1 MESEAIVPSQS
12 NYKLVTIRDVARLAG
27 VSPITASRALNK
39 SHLVKP
45 ETRKKVEAAAAELKF
60 IGNSAA
66 GSLSNKRSNM
76 VGIVVPTLSN
86 SIFADTIQSITS
98 RLMPEGFQVLI
109 GSNEYCLQREEDI
122 IRTFISHRADALIL
136 TGHTHTKVAEELIG
150 QYRIPTVEIWNISEQ
165 SKHICVGMS
174 NYQAAFEMT
183 SFLISSGYKKIGYI
197 GGILKNN
204 DRSQDR
210 MRGYREAL
218 EKHGRPFDP
227 DLARESTYEFSSG
240 AAAMQSLL
248 SKSHGI
254 DCVFAS
260 SDIIAFGALME
271 CHRNDIKIPQNI
283 ALAGFDNT
291 AIGAIYKPALTTISV
306 PRQRIGL
313 KAAEI
318 TLQLING
325 EDDIQKLNDL
335 GFDLKVRDTT

>member
-45 ETRKKVEAAAAELKF
+45 ETQKKVEAAAAELKF
-60 IGNSAA
+60 ISNSAA

-86 SIFADTIQSITS
+86 SIFADVIQSITS

-136 TGHTHTKVAEELIG
+136 TGHTHTVVAEQLIE
-150 QYRIPTVEIWNISEQ
+150 QYQIPTVEIWNISEH

-183 SFLISSGYKKIGYI
+183 SFLISCGYKKIGYI
-197 GGILKNN
+197 GGVLKNN

-210 MRGYREAL
+210 MRGFSEAL
-218 EKHGRPFDP
+218 KKHGRPFDP
-227 DLARESTYEFSSG
+227 NLARESKYEFGSG
-240 AAAMQSLL
+240 AAAMRSLL
-248 SKSHGI
+248 TKSHGI

-318 TLQLING
+318 TLQLIKG
-325 EDDIQKLNDL
+325 EDDIQKLNDM

>member
-39 SHLVKP
+39 SHLVKV
-45 ETRKKVEAAAAELKF
+45 ETQKKVEAAAADLKF

-122 IRTFISHRADALIL
+122 IRTFISHRANALIL
-136 TGHTHTKVAEELIG
+136 TGHTHAKVAEELIE
-150 QYRIPTVEIWNISEQ
+150 QYQIPTVEIWNISEH

-183 SFLISSGYKKIGYI
+183 SFLISCGYKKIGYI

-210 MRGYREAL
+210 MRGYSEAL
-218 EKHGRPFDP
+218 KKHGRPFDP
-227 DLARESTYEFSSG
+227 NLARESRYEFGSG

-248 SKSHGI
+248 TKSHDI

-318 TLQLING
+318 TLQLIKG

-335 GFDLKVRDTT
+335 GFDLRVRDTT

>member
-1 MESEAIVPSQS
+1 MKSEANVPLMSDH
-12 NYKLVTIRDVARLAG
+12 KLITIRDVARLAG

-39 SHLVKP
+39 SHLVKR
-45 ETRKKVEAAAAELKF
+45 ETRQKVEAAAAELKF

-66 GSLSNKRSNM
+66 GSLSNKRSKI
-76 VGIVVPTLSN
+76 VGIIVPTLSN

-98 RLMPEGFQVLI
+98 RLMSEGFQALI

-136 TGHTHTKVAEELIG
+136 TGNIHSKVTEELIE
-150 QYRIPTVEIWNISEQ
+150 QYRIPTVEIWNISERG
-165 SKHICVGMS
+165 KHISVGMS

-183 SFLISSGYKKIGYI
+183 SFLISRGYEKIGYI
-197 GGILKNN
+197 GGPLENN

-210 MRGYREAL
+210 MQGYRDAL
-218 EKHGRPFDP
+218 EKHDWSFDP
-227 DLARESTYEFSSG
+227 ALTRESPLEFASG
-240 AAAMQSLL
+240 GAAMQSLL
-248 SKSHGI
+248 SKSHSI

-271 CHRNDIKIPQNI
+271 CHRNEIKVPRDI

-291 AIGAIYKPALTTISV
+291 AIGAIFSPALTTISV

-318 TLQLING
+318 TLKLIRG
-325 EDDIQKLNDL
+325 ETDINRRNDL
-335 GFDLKVRDTT
+335 GFDLKIRETT